1 MRPPCLPSQASWSVP
16 GSRCRRGG
24 AWGRHFPSPGPDTA
38 GLAGPRPVGGN
49 SAVTAACK
57 EVPCSVLGAR
67 EGGGDTAVSRP
78 GAQVCVK
85 RAGSRGEGQT
95 CSQHLPCMSSFFM
108 TCQVGVRPG
117 LGGLPRCL
125 AVSNLV
131 VRQNHHSFLE
141 TQTPGAQPHRG

>member
-1 MRPPCLPSQASWSVP
+1 M
-16 GSRCRRGG
+16 
-24 AWGRHFPSPGPDTA
+24 
-38 GLAGPRPVGGN
+38 
-49 SAVTAACK
+49 
-57 EVPCSVLGAR
+57 
-67 EGGGDTAVSRP
+67 SRP